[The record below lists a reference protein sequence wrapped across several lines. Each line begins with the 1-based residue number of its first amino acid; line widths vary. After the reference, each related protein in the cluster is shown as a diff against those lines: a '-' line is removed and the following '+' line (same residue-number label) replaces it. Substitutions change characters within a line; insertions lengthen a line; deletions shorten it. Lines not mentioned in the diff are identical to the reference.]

1 MIATSLGKPLSIRK
15 AAEMIGCS
23 VWTVR
28 QTLIPKGLPFFQ
40 SGPGS
45 KLIFFERQIAAWIQN
60 KQGGKSR

>member
-1 MIATSLGKPLSIRK
+1 MTATSLGKPLSIRK

-28 QTLIPKGLPFFQ
+28 QALIPKGLPFFQ
-40 SGPGS
+40 SGPGGR
-45 KLIFFERQIAAWIQN
+45 LIFFERQVAAWIQN